1 MLSRRGEALSLQIEQ
16 QVRHVDATLTAQGH
30 CEGNCT
36 VSPGASSTGGG
47 AGTVYSA
54 LSGITKAW
62 KTQFDHHSLASTTDW
77 AALPVE
83 TA

>member
-30 CEGNCT
+30 SEGNCT
-36 VSPGASSTGGG
+36 VSPGASSTGG

-62 KTQFDHHSLASTTDW
+62 KTQFHRRSPTYWD
-77 AALPVE
+77 ALPVVP
-83 TA
+83 A

>member
-1 MLSRRGEALSLQIEQ
+1 MLSRRGEALALQIEQ
-16 QVRHVDATLTAQGH
+16 QVRHGDATLTAQGH

-36 VSPGASSTGGG
+36 VFPGASSTGG

-62 KTQFDHHSLASTTDW
+62 KTQFHHHSLASTTDW
-77 AALPVE
+77 DTLPVV